1 MPLSH
6 INEVEYTDASEQAIK
21 VTLFDGKLFYQ
32 IREDLTGQ
40 YGSFKVIQDNDIK
53 IIKNMYG
60 GNGDDTNISV
70 TFGVTFPNAAIGSFN
85 NLKKQ
90 AVRNAVVAAAPGS
103 AVTEIRVDSS
113 GSSQDGFNLII
124 TVSYSGT
131 DFTAGET
138 FYELV
143 KNTAS
148 PNIDTTVFANFLSP
162 YHGCI
167 PIADFETTTYGAKV
181 IERNVPASFVSITR
195 SAGDTAAD
203 TKFTI
208 VTAGNYDHWAVKY
221 NEQDDNDYVRI
232 RTKDEKDHTYAG
244 VAATAITTAYVTLFD
259 SDYKELYE
267 YTAAYSGDSTT
278 LPVTELFTSTK
289 NNYY

>member
-32 IREDLTGQ
+32 IRDDTTGQ
-40 YGSFKVIQDNDIK
+40 YDSFKVIQDNDIK

-70 TFGVTFPNAAIGSFN
+70 TFGVTFPNAAIGTFDN
-85 NLKKQ
+85 TIKQ
-90 AVRNAVVAAAPGS
+90 AVRSAVVAAAPGT

-113 GSSQDGFNLII
+113 GSSENGFNLII
-124 TVSYSGT
+124 TVSYSET
-131 DFTAGET
+131 YPRNAVFTAAET

-143 KNTAS
+143 KNTAA
-148 PNIDTTVFANFLSP
+148 PTVFSAFNAP
-162 YHGCI
+162 YDGCI

-195 SAGDTAAD
+195 SGTAD
-203 TKFTI
+203 SKFTI

-221 NEQDDNDYVRI
+221 NEQDDNDYVRQ
-232 RTKDEKDHTYAG
+232 RTKDDKDHTYTG

-267 YTAAYSGDSTT
+267 YTATYNPDGTNAP
-278 LPVTELFTSTK
+278 LTELFTSTK